1 MKTIIYTILAD
12 NYEVYEDIDKREI
25 NKVVRELKNDGYNGK
40 IEVLKEVLRWNNFKQ
55 KTRI

>member
-12 NYEVYEDIDKREI
+12 NYEVYEDIDKKEI

>member
-55 KTRI
+55 KTKI

>member
-12 NYEVYEDIDKREI
+12 NYEVYEDIDKKEI

-55 KTRI
+55 KTKI

>member
-40 IEVLKEVLRWNNFKQ
+40 IEVLKEVLR
-55 KTRI
+55 